1 MDLADRRDTYN
12 GFGDALARAFELVGT
27 PAIFGWLG
35 WLLDGR
41 TGTRPMFTVLF
52 ALITFVYM
60 TWKLWGEYDR
70 AMDEQ
75 QRKLGLPP
83 RRGEQSDG

>member
-41 TGTRPMFTVLF
+41 IGTRPLF
-52 ALITFVYM
+52 MLVFVFVTFGYM
-60 TWKLWGEYDR
+60 TWKLWAEYDR
-70 AMDEQ
+70 AMQAQEQ
-75 QRKLGLPP
+75 KLGLAP
-83 RRGEQSDG
+83 RREERADG